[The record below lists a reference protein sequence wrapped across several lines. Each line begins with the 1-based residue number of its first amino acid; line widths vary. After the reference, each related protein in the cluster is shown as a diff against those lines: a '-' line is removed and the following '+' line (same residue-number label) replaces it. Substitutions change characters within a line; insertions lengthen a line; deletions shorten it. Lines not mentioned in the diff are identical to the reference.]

1 MGNHSFLFAEPKREE
16 ISIRKVRR
24 HVSYLIFTQNNDLSS
39 LLRQVVRN
47 KGLLGRDN
55 NKHPS

>member
-1 MGNHSFLFAEPKREE
+1 METRIFFAVPKREE
-16 ISIRKVRR
+16 IFIRKVRR
-24 HVSYLIFTQNNDLSS
+24 HVSYLIFTPNNDLSS

-55 NKHPS
+55 NKHLS